1 MCRNLLDRYLPICVW
16 DDTMNFFI
24 EFTAKLPV
32 EANSEAEARHKFAQM
47 LLDTPEENI
56 AEHAEVTRR
65 SLDTVSQN
73 SFSLRYLP
81 H

>member
-1 MCRNLLDRYLPICVW
+1 
-16 DDTMNFFI
+16 MNFFI

-56 AEHAEVTRR
+56 AEHAEVTRS
-65 SLDTVSQN
+65 SL
-73 SFSLRYLP
+73 
-81 H
+81 

>member
-56 AEHAEVTRR
+56 AEHAEVTRS
-65 SLDTVSQN
+65 SL
-73 SFSLRYLP
+73 
-81 H
+81 